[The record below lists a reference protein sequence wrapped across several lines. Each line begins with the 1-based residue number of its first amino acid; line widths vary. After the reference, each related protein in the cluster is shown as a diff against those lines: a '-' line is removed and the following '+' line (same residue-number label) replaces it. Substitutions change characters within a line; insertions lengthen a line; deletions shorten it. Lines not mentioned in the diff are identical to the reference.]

1 MNIEVNDTP
10 SYEDD
15 YITWAPTFSRIKI
28 EGLPESMETVNI
40 SIENDNGSTTNP
52 NSGGD
57 LNFAEFVS
65 PWPSHTTA
73 SNNTTSVELLSNNWV
88 KFVIAGKPSNPSE
101 NDKDA
106 VFEVKLNGENFQRHE
121 VMVRVRKNANNLT
134 NMERDRYISAIHGLN
149 RIGSYIYNE
158 IHSIAVYEAHNLPG
172 MTFSGQVRSAFLPW
186 HRAFI
191 LDYERELQNI
201 VVQPPINQTIFQKLI
216 KKY

>member
-1 MNIEVNDTP
+1 
-10 SYEDD
+10 
-15 YITWAPTFSRIKI
+15 
-28 EGLPESMETVNI
+28 
-40 SIENDNGSTTNP
+40 
-52 NSGGD
+52 
-57 LNFAEFVS
+57 
-65 PWPSHTTA
+65 
-73 SNNTTSVELLSNNWV
+73 
-88 KFVIAGKPSNPSE
+88 
-101 NDKDA
+101 
-106 VFEVKLNGENFQRHE
+106 
-121 VMVRVRKNANNLT
+121 
-134 NMERDRYISAIHGLN
+134 MERDRYISAIHGLN